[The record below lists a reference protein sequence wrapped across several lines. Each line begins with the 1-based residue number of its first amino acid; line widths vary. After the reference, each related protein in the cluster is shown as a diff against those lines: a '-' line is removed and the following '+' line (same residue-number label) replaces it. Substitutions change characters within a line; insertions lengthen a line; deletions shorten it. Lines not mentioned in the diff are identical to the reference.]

1 LFSRNPAFKQG
12 DSGLASGS
20 AVAVEKVKLLPLSW
34 PPSRRRDIA
43 KAVFST
49 SGAEMAVVSMGECP
63 FPREIHRLVTQ
74 IKSK

>member
-1 LFSRNPAFKQG
+1 LFPPLKQG
-12 DSGLASGS
+12 DSNPASAS
-20 AVAVEKVKLLPLSW
+20 AAAVEKVKLLPLSW

-43 KAVFST
+43 KSRFST